1 MNKLMQKSFLKIVL
15 MLTVSF
21 FNAHAIATEIGNSI
35 PACMVSPLEEVKP
48 ESIQKNKG
56 QVVYVDFW
64 ASWCVPCAH
73 SFPFLNEL
81 HREFKDKGLQIV
93 GINMDENVDDAKAF
107 LAKTPAQFNIVADT
121 NAQCAK
127 DFDVKAMPSSYLIDR
142 KGVVHHVHQGFR
154 SEDIKELR
162 ALVEHLLAAK

>member
-1 MNKLMQKSFLKIVL
+1 MHQLFLKTT
-15 MLTVSF
+15 LTL
-21 FNAHAIATEIGNSI
+21 AIFSLNSMAMAVEVKSTM
-35 PACMVSPLEEVKP
+35 PACTVSPLGDTKTEDL
-48 ESIQKNKG
+48 QQYKG

-93 GINMDENVDDAKAF
+93 GINMDENVEDATAF
-107 LAKTPAQFNIVADT
+107 LAKTPAQFTIVADT
-121 NAQCAK
+121 SAQCAK

-162 ALVEHLLAAK
+162 TLLAHLLAAN

>member
-1 MNKLMQKSFLKIVL
+1 MYKHQFLKIVL
-15 MLTVSF
+15 IF
-21 FNAHAIATEIGNSI
+21 FNVYFIASVSATNTGQPI
-35 PACMVSPLEEVKP
+35 PACPLAPLGETKTTDL
-48 ESIQKNKG
+48 QQYKG
-56 QVVYVDFW
+56 HVVYVDFW

-81 HREFKDKGLQIV
+81 HHEFKDKGLQIV
-93 GINMDENVDDAKAF
+93 GINMDENAGDAKAF
-107 LAKTPAQFNIVADT
+107 LAKTPAQFTIVADT
-121 NAQCAK
+121 STQCAK

>member
-1 MNKLMQKSFLKIVL
+1 MFQKFLKIFL
-15 MLTVSF
+15 IINIFCLHT
-21 FNAHAIATEIGNSI
+21 IAAAVELKSTM
-35 PACMVSPLEEVKP
+35 PACKVSPLGETKTEDL
-48 ESIQKNKG
+48 QQYKG

-81 HREFKDKGLQIV
+81 HQEFKDKGLQII
-93 GINMDENVDDAKAF
+93 GINMDENVEDAKDF
-107 LAKTPAQFNIVADT
+107 LAKTPAQFTTVAD
-121 NAQCAK
+121 NSAKCAK

-142 KGVVHHVHQGFR
+142 KGIVHHIHQGFR

-162 ALVEHLLAAK
+162 ALVEHLVAAK

>member
-1 MNKLMQKSFLKIVL
+1 MYQKFLKIFL
-15 MLTVSF
+15 IITIICLHT
-21 FNAHAIATEIGNSI
+21 IATAVEVKSTM
-35 PACMVSPLEEVKP
+35 PACKISPLGENKTEDL
-48 ESIQKNKG
+48 QQYKG

-81 HREFKDKGLQIV
+81 HQEFKDKDLQIV
-93 GINMDENVDDAKAF
+93 GINMDENVEDAKAF

-121 NAQCAK
+121 SAQCAK
-127 DFDVKAMPSSYLIDR
+127 DFDVEAMPSSYLIDR

-162 ALVEHLLAAK
+162 VLVEDLLAAK

>member
-1 MNKLMQKSFLKIVL
+1 MYQKFLKIFL
-15 MLTVSF
+15 IITIICLHT
-21 FNAHAIATEIGNSI
+21 IATAVEVKSTM
-35 PACMVSPLEEVKP
+35 PACKISPLGENKTEDL
-48 ESIQKNKG
+48 QQYKG

-81 HREFKDKGLQIV
+81 HQEFKDKDLQIV
-93 GINMDENVDDAKAF
+93 GINMDENVEDAKAF

-121 NAQCAK
+121 SAQCAK

-162 ALVEHLLAAK
+162 VLVEDLLAAK

>member
-1 MNKLMQKSFLKIVL
+1 MNKLMQKLILKIAL
-15 MLTVSF
+15 MLTVAF
-21 FNAHAIATEIGNSI
+21 FYAHAIAAEIGNPI

-162 ALVEHLLAAK
+162 ALVENLLAAK

>member
-1 MNKLMQKSFLKIVL
+1 MYKHQFLKIIL
-15 MLTVSF
+15 IF
-21 FNAHAIATEIGNSI
+21 FNLYFIAIVSATETAQPM
-35 PACMVSPLEEVKP
+35 PACKISPLGETKTEDL
-48 ESIQKNKG
+48 QQYKG

-81 HREFKDKGLQIV
+81 HQEFKDKDLQIV
-93 GINMDENVDDAKAF
+93 GINMDENVEDAKAF

-121 NAQCAK
+121 SAQCAK

-142 KGVVHHVHQGFR
+142 NGVVHHVHQGFR

>member
-1 MNKLMQKSFLKIVL
+1 MCQQLLLKMAL
-15 MLTVSF
+15 LLTLF
-21 FNAHAIATEIGNSI
+21 CLNSMTMAVEVKNTM
-35 PACMVSPLEEVKP
+35 PACTLSSLGEAKTEDL
-48 ESIQKNKG
+48 QHYKG

-81 HREFKDKGLQIV
+81 HHEFKDKGLQIV
-93 GINMDENVDDAKAF
+93 GINMDENAGDAKAF
-107 LAKTPAQFNIVADT
+107 LAKTPAQFTIVADT
-121 NAQCAK
+121 STQCAK

-162 ALVEHLLAAK
+162 ALVENLLAAK

>member
-1 MNKLMQKSFLKIVL
+1 MAVEVKNTM
-15 MLTVSF
+15 
-21 FNAHAIATEIGNSI
+21 
-35 PACMVSPLEEVKP
+35 PACTLSSLGEAKTEDL
-48 ESIQKNKG
+48 QHYKG

-81 HREFKDKGLQIV
+81 HHEFKDKGLQIV
-93 GINMDENVDDAKAF
+93 GINMDENAGDAKAF
-107 LAKTPAQFNIVADT
+107 LAKTPAQFTIVADT
-121 NAQCAK
+121 STQCAK

-142 KGVVHHVHQGFR
+142 KGVVYHVHQGFR

-162 ALVEHLLAAK
+162 ALVENLLAAK

>member
-1 MNKLMQKSFLKIVL
+1 MYKHPFLKIVL
-15 MLTVSF
+15 IF
-21 FNAHAIATEIGNSI
+21 FNLYFIAIVSATETSKPM
-35 PACMVSPLEEVKP
+35 PACKVSPLGENKIEDL
-48 ESIQKNKG
+48 QQYKG

-81 HREFKDKGLQIV
+81 HQEFKDKGLQII
-93 GINMDENVDDAKAF
+93 GINMDENVEDAKDF
-107 LAKTPAQFNIVADT
+107 LAKTPAKFTIVSDAST
-121 NAQCAK
+121 QCAK

-142 KGVVHHVHQGFR
+142 KGIVHHIHQGFR

-162 ALVEHLLAAK
+162 ALVEHLVAAK

>member
-1 MNKLMQKSFLKIVL
+1 MCKHPFLKIVL
-15 MLTVSF
+15 IF
-21 FNAHAIATEIGNSI
+21 FNLYFIAIVSATEMTQPM
-35 PACMVSPLEEVKP
+35 PACKISSLGETKTDDL
-48 ESIQKNKG
+48 QQYKG

-81 HREFKDKGLQIV
+81 HQEFKDKGLQII
-93 GINMDENVDDAKAF
+93 GINMDENVDDAKNF
-107 LAKTPAQFNIVADT
+107 LAKTPAKFTIASDAST
-121 NAQCAK
+121 QCAK

-142 KGVVHHVHQGFR
+142 KGIVHHIHQGFR

>member
-1 MNKLMQKSFLKIVL
+1 MAVEVKNTM
-15 MLTVSF
+15 
-21 FNAHAIATEIGNSI
+21 
-35 PACMVSPLEEVKP
+35 PACTLSSLVGAKTEDL
-48 ESIQKNKG
+48 QHYKG

-81 HREFKDKGLQIV
+81 HHEFKDKGLQIV
-93 GINMDENVDDAKAF
+93 GINMDENAGDAKAF
-107 LAKTPAQFNIVADT
+107 LAKTPAQFTIVADT
-121 NAQCAK
+121 STQCAK

-142 KGVVHHVHQGFR
+142 KGIVHHVHQGFR

-162 ALVEHLLAAK
+162 ALVENLLAAK